1 MKLEFSAPITAANI
15 AEKTITGIVVPFGK
29 PGATSMGPVVFELG
43 SVNEI
48 DPASVK
54 LLLEHDNR
62 RPIGRA
68 TNFTVTPGGINGTF
82 KIAETTAGADALIE
96 ASEGLRDGLSIG
108 AMIDE
113 YDIRDGIIHVTS
125 ARMIETSLVT
135 SPAFDSA
142 RVTQVAAS
150 EPEDDETTETI
161 EEIETMSEQP
171 IEEVEVASDVEASKV
186 EASSFGSPIFT
197 QPRALPELTAGQ
209 YAHKMIQ
216 AQRGSRDAREFL
228 TAAGEATTTDNEGL
242 IPVPFLREVIGVVD
256 SSRPFI
262 DSITRAALPAAG
274 MSFRIPRWVTLPSVA
289 ETAELAAPSDTMTE
303 IDDLEVDVVKFA
315 GSQRVSIELLE
326 RSDPSYLN
334 ELLRG
339 LAAKYAQSTDAYAF
353 AESAGGAGVS
363 TAGTLYEAIAD
374 GIADSGNVMRFDPNR
389 FLADPGNFGEILG
402 ATDLSGRPLFAA
414 INPQNAAGAVT
425 GSRGNVAG
433 LDLYVDYNIDTGTG
447 VKGLVYPSAAAT
459 FYESGTAQ
467 VRVNVIDTMTV
478 EIAVYGFVALANKY
492 PTAFRN
498 ITVA

>member
-1 MKLEFSAPITAANI
+1 MRLDFSAPITAASV
-15 AEKTITGIVVPFGK
+15 ADKTITGIVVPFGRE
-29 PGATSMGPVVFELG
+29 GSTSMGPVIFELG
-43 SVNEI
+43 SINEI

-68 TNFTVTPGGINGTF
+68 INFSITPGGINGTF
-82 KIAETTAGADALIE
+82 KVSSTTAGADALIE

-108 AMIDE
+108 AMIDAHE
-113 YDIRDGIIHVTS
+113 IRDGIIYVTS
-125 ARMIETSLVT
+125 ARMIEISLVT
-135 SPAFDSA
+135 SPAFTDA

-150 EPEDDETTETI
+150 EPEDPATETI
-161 EEIETMSEQP
+161 KEIETMSEQP
-171 IEEVEVASDVEASKV
+171 IEEIEIEADVEASKV
-186 EASSFGSPIFT
+186 EASRFGSPIFT
-197 QPRALPELTAGQ
+197 TPRALPSLTAGQ

-216 AQRGSRDAREFL
+216 AQRGSRDAAEFL
-228 TAAGEATTTDNEGL
+228 TAAGEATTTDNAGL

-262 DSITRAALPAAG
+262 DSIERAALPASG
-274 MSFRIPRWVTLPSVA
+274 MSFRIPRWQVLPTVA
-289 ETAELAAPSDTMTE
+289 ETAELATPSDTMTE
-303 IDDLEVDVVKFA
+303 IDDLEVSVVKFA
-315 GSQRVSIELLE
+315 GQQRVSIELLE

-339 LAAKYAQSTDAYAF
+339 LAASYAQQTDSYAF
-353 AESAGGAGVS
+353 AESAGTAVVSSGA
-363 TAGTLYEAIAD
+363 TLYGAIAD
-374 GIADSGNVMRFDPNR
+374 GIADAGNVMRFDPNR
-389 FLADPGNFGEILG
+389 FLADPGNFGAILSAVDG
-402 ATDLSGRPLFAA
+402 SGRPLFAA

-447 VKGLVYPSAAAT
+447 VSGLVYPSAAAT

-498 ITVA
+498 LTVS

>member
-1 MKLEFSAPITAANI
+1 MRLDFSAPITAANV
-15 AEKTITGIVVPFGK
+15 ADKTITGIVVPFGK
-29 PGATSMGPVVFELG
+29 AGATSMGPVVFELG
-43 SVNEI
+43 SINEI

-68 TNFTVTPGGINGTF
+68 INFSVTPGGINGTF

-108 AMIDE
+108 AMIDAHE
-113 YDIRDGIIHVTS
+113 IRDGIIHVTS

-135 SPAFDSA
+135 SPAFDDA

-150 EPEDDETTETI
+150 EPEESETPETI
-161 EEIETMSEQP
+161 EEIEMSEQP

-186 EASSFGSPIFT
+186 EASHFGSPIFT

-209 YAHKMIQ
+209 YATKMLE
-216 AQRGSRDAREFL
+216 AQRGNRDAQEFL
-228 TAAGEATTTDNEGL
+228 TAAGEATTTNNAGL

-256 SSRPFI
+256 SSRPFV

-274 MSFRIPRWVTLPSVA
+274 MSFRIPRFVTLPTVE
-289 ETAELAAPSDTMTE
+289 ETAELATPSDTATV
-303 IDDLEVDVVKFA
+303 IDDLTVDVVKFA
-315 GSQRVSIELLE
+315 GQQRVSIELLE
-326 RSDPSYLN
+326 RSDPSYLD

-339 LAAKYAQSTDAYAF
+339 LAASYAQQTDLYAF
-353 AESAGGAGVS
+353 TEGVVGCGASGGTGYVA
-363 TAGTLYEAIAD
+363 AIAD
-374 GIADSGNVMRFDPNR
+374 ATADSAAVMRFNPDR
-389 FLADPGNFGEILG
+389 LLVGATRYAALLG
-402 ATDLSGRPLFAA
+402 AVDGSGRPLFNAVG
-414 INPQNAAGAVT
+414 PTSNAAGTNVF
-425 GSRGNVAG
+425 SRGNVMG
-433 LDLYVDYNIDTGTG
+433 LDLVVDYNIGATNI
-447 VKGLVYPSAAAT
+447 LAYPSAYAT

-492 PTAFRN
+492 PTAIRA

>member
-1 MKLEFSAPITAANI
+1 MRLEFSAPITAANV
-15 AEKTITGIVVPFGK
+15 EDKTITGIVVPFGK
-29 PGATSMGPVVFELG
+29 EGATSMGPVIFELG
-43 SVNEI
+43 SINEI

-108 AMIDE
+108 AMIDAHE
-113 YDIRDGIIHVTS
+113 IRDGIIHVTS

-135 SPAFDSA
+135 SPAFTDA

-197 QPRALPELTAGQ
+197 QPRALPALTAGQ
-209 YAHKMIQ
+209 YASKMLE
-216 AQRGSRDAREFL
+216 AQRGNRDSAAFI
-228 TAAGEATTTDNEGL
+228 TAANESTTGDNAGL
-242 IPVPFLREVIGVVD
+242 IPVPFMRELIGVVD
-256 SSRPFI
+256 SSRPFV
-262 DSITRAALPAAG
+262 DSINRAALPAAG

-289 ETAELAAPSDTMTE
+289 ETPELDQPSLTPTE
-303 IDDLEVDVVKFA
+303 IDDLVVDVVKFA
-315 GSQRVSIELLE
+315 GMQRVSIELLE
-326 RSDPSYLN
+326 RSDPSYLD

-339 LAAKYAQSTDAYAF
+339 LAAKYAQATDGYALT
-353 AESAGGAGVS
+353 EGLTGAGAS
-363 TAGTLYEAIAD
+363 TGATLQAAIAD
-374 GIADSGNVMRFDPNR
+374 GIADSYGVMRSVPNRLMVSTNKYGTILGAQDDVKRPLFNALQPSNAVGNVTGVTGNVMGLGFLVDPN
-389 FLADPGNFGEILG
+389 AGNN
-402 ATDLSGRPLFAA
+402 S
-414 INPQNAAGAVT
+414 V
-425 GSRGNVAG
+425 
-433 LDLYVDYNIDTGTG
+433 Y
-447 VKGLVYPSAAAT
+447 VYPSEFAT

-492 PTAFRN
+492 PTAARS

>member
-1 MKLEFSAPITAANI
+1 MRLEFSAPITAANV
-15 AEKTITGIVVPFGK
+15 AEKTITGVVVPFGK

-43 SVNEI
+43 SINEI

-68 TNFTVTPGGINGTF
+68 INFSVTPGGINGTF

-108 AMIDE
+108 AMIDAHE
-113 YDIRDGIIHVTS
+113 IRDGIIHVTS

-135 SPAFDSA
+135 SPAFNDA

-150 EPEDDETTETI
+150 DPEDDETPETI

-171 IEEVEVASDVEASKV
+171 IEEVEVASEVEASKV
-186 EASSFGSPIFT
+186 EASFGSPIFT

-209 YAHKMIQ
+209 YATKILE
-216 AQRGSRDAREFL
+216 AQRGDRHAQEFL
-228 TAAGEATTTDNEGL
+228 TAAGEATTTNNAGL

-256 SSRPFI
+256 SSRPFV
-262 DSITRAALPAAG
+262 DSITRAALPSAG
-274 MSFRIPRWVTLPSVA
+274 MSFRIPRFVTLPTVA
-289 ETAELAAPSDTMTE
+289 ETAELAAPSDTATS
-303 IDDLEVDVVKFA
+303 IDDLTVDVVKFA
-315 GSQRVSIELLE
+315 GQQRVSIELLE
-326 RSDPSYLN
+326 RSDPSYLD

-339 LAAKYAQSTDAYAF
+339 LAASYAQQTDLYAF
-353 AESAGGAGVS
+353 TEGVVGCGASGGTGYVA
-363 TAGTLYEAIAD
+363 AIAD
-374 GIADSGNVMRFDPNR
+374 ATADSAAVMRFNPDR
-389 FLADPGNFGEILG
+389 LLVGATRYAALLG
-402 ATDLSGRPLFAA
+402 AVDGSGRPLFNAVG
-414 INPQNAAGAVT
+414 PTQNAAGTNVF
-425 GSRGNVAG
+425 SRGNVMG
-433 LDLYVDYNIDTGTG
+433 LDLVVDYNIGATNI
-447 VKGLVYPSAAAT
+447 LAYPSAYAT

-492 PTAFRN
+492 PTAIRA
-498 ITVA
+498 ITVS

>member
-1 MKLEFSAPITAANI
+1 MRLEFSAPITAANVE
-15 AEKTITGIVVPFGK
+15 EKTITGIVVPFGK

-43 SVNEI
+43 SINEI

-108 AMIDE
+108 AMIDAHE
-113 YDIRDGIIHVTS
+113 IRDGIIHVTS

-135 SPAFDSA
+135 SPAFDDA

-150 EPEDDETTETI
+150 EPEDDETPETI

-186 EASSFGSPIFT
+186 QASNFGSPIFT

-209 YAHKMIQ
+209 YATKMLE
-216 AQRGSRDAREFL
+216 AQRGNRDAQEFL
-228 TAAGEATTTDNEGL
+228 TAAGEATTSNNDGL

-256 SSRPFI
+256 SSRPFV
-262 DSITRAALPAAG
+262 DSITRAALPSAG
-274 MSFRIPRWVTLPSVA
+274 MSFRIPRFVTLPTTA
-289 ETAELAAPSDTMTE
+289 ETPELGTPSDTATV
-303 IDDLEVDVVKFA
+303 IDDLTVDVVKFA
-315 GSQRVSIELLE
+315 GQQRVSIELLE
-326 RSDPSYLN
+326 RSDPSYLD

-339 LAAKYAQSTDAYAF
+339 LAASYAQQTDLYAF
-353 AESAGGAGVS
+353 TEGVVGCGASGGTGYVA
-363 TAGTLYEAIAD
+363 AIAD
-374 GIADSGNVMRFDPNR
+374 ATADSAAVMRFNPDR
-389 FLADPGNFGEILG
+389 LLVGATRYAALLG
-402 ATDLSGRPLFAA
+402 AVDGSGRPLFNAVG
-414 INPQNAAGAVT
+414 PTQNAAGTNVF
-425 GSRGNVAG
+425 SRGNVMG
-433 LDLYVDYNIDTGTG
+433 LDLVVDYNIGATNI
-447 VKGLVYPSAAAT
+447 LAYPSAYAT

-492 PTAFRN
+492 PTAIRA
-498 ITVA
+498 ITVS